1 MDQDITKLQNLW
13 KEEKSTSF
21 DLNKLIKQLN
31 NVEQKGKIERIAL
44 LISVPITIIVLATVL
59 PVFSNTYYLISII
72 LIGLGMFMILLQSYR
87 SKNSLIKNQ
96 YELDN
101 KNYIETLIFK
111 LKERMLTT
119 SKYMWIYAFLLIAGL
134 NIGYIDILGKLNL
147 PLSGRII
154 THFVI
159 SGVMFYLFYYGISKR
174 KKKNK
179 DKILPLIKLLEN
191 LKIE

>member
-179 DKILPLIKLLEN
+179 DEILPLIELLEN